1 MTHNFRLWALSFCS
15 STTCSASLGTWPL
28 SPWPC
33 WISTS
38 RPPCISSS
46 EMSPYH
52 KFHSELS
59 VYPNSWPPLLQEIKQ
74 SLSDCMAQLLLLLL
88 FYFLGSHWVLSSGWH
103 VLWPLLCHLQAA
115 ALHDHHE
122 SQSLHTACLGLF
134 ADFILNYIPI
144 THVLHTAW
152 LL

>member
-59 VYPNSWPPLLQEIKQ
+59 VYPSSWPPLLQEIKQ
-74 SLSDCMAQLLLLLL
+74 SLSDCMAQLLLLLFL
-88 FYFLGSHWVLSSGWH
+88 FSWESLSFIFWLPCPMTTTLPSASRCITWPSWIIESAHCLSWPLGS
-103 VLWPLLCHLQAA
+103 
-115 ALHDHHE
+115 
-122 SQSLHTACLGLF
+122 
-134 ADFILNYIPI
+134 FILNHIPI
-144 THVLHTAW
+144 SNALPSTW